1 MAYFLSVLIG
11 YAFGCI
17 NPAYLLGR
25 AKGHNVKKEGSGNA
39 GASNAAILL
48 GVRWGVIV
56 ALIDIFKA
64 FFSMRIAGALFPEIP
79 FAPVCAGSACIMG
92 HLYPVTMR
100 FRGGK
105 GLAALGGVMLAYDW
119 RAFLVMLALGCVLLL
134 LTHYIA
140 IVTVETAVVFPFV
153 LAVVYHDPIT
163 ALIVAFCV
171 PFMIVKH
178 LENFRRIK
186 AGKELRV
193 NWLWKKNTD
202 DYNLSN
208 EEKDNLN
215 R

>member
-64 FFSMRIAGALFPEIP
+64 FFSMRIAGALFPGVP

-105 GLAALGGVMLAYDW
+105 GLAALGGVM
-119 RAFLVMLALGCVLLL
+119 ALGCVLL
-134 LTHYIA
+134 
-140 IVTVETAVVFPFV
+140 
-153 LAVVYHDPIT
+153 
-163 ALIVAFCV
+163 
-171 PFMIVKH
+171 
-178 LENFRRIK
+178 
-186 AGKELRV
+186 
-193 NWLWKKNTD
+193 
-202 DYNLSN
+202 
-208 EEKDNLN
+208 
-215 R
+215 